1 MTIKLGIGMLGYG
14 FMGKAHTNA
23 LKKIPYI
30 FYPFPVEP
38 ELVAICG
45 RNEAGVR
52 EAAARYGYQKWT
64 TDWQEMISD
73 EGIHIFDNT
82 GANDIHCEPCLSA
95 LKAGKHVIVEKP
107 MALNLAEAR
116 RMYQAAKDAESR
128 GQKHI
133 VAFNYRFAPALR
145 LARRII
151 AEGRLGRIYH
161 FRSAYLLD
169 RLSDPTTPFFW
180 RLDKEKAGSGALGDL
195 NSHAIDMLRFLLQT
209 EVKSVQ
215 AWNHTF
221 NCQRPDA
228 RGQMCTVDVDDAS
241 IIWLKLANGAMAS
254 LEASKVATGYKTMW
268 RIEVH
273 GSEGGLVFDLSRGNE
288 LQFYTKSDPLYLQG
302 MRTIHVSEPE
312 AHDYAKYWWPRGHN
326 LGWEHYH
333 IHMIEHFLRCLA
345 TGDDVAPWG
354 ATFADGL
361 RCQEVIEAA
370 LASSEEGGWVD
381 INDLGGNA

>member
-1 MTIKLGIGMLGYG
+1 MPVKLGVGMLGYG
-14 FMGKAHTNA
+14 FMGRAHTNA
-23 LKKIPYI
+23 FKKAGYI
-30 FYPFPVEP
+30 FYPLPAET

-64 TDWQEMISD
+64 TDWQEMVAD
-73 EGIHIFDNT
+73 EDIHIFDNT
-82 GANDIHCEPCLSA
+82 GANDIHCEPSVAA
-95 LKAGKHVIVEKP
+95 LRAGKHVIVEKP
-107 MALNLAEAR
+107 LALNLAEAR
-116 RMYQAAKDAESR
+116 RMYQAAVEAEGR

-151 AEGRLGRIYH
+151 AEGRLGRIYQ
-161 FRSAYLLD
+161 FRSAYLLE
-169 RLSDPTTPFFW
+169 RLSDPLVPFFW
-180 RLDKEKAGSGALGDL
+180 RLSKDKAGSGALGDL

-209 EVKSVQ
+209 EVQSVQ

-221 NCQRPDA
+221 NCQRPDGN
-228 RGQMCTVDVDDAS
+228 GQMCTVDVDDAS
-241 IIWLKLANGAMAS
+241 LMWLRLDNGAMAS

-268 RIEVH
+268 RLEVH
-273 GSEGGLVFDLSRGNE
+273 GSEGALVFDLSRGNE
-288 LQFYTKSDPLYLQG
+288 LQFYSKSDSLYLQG
-302 MRTIHVSEPE
+302 MRTIHVLEPE

-333 IHMIEHFLRCLA
+333 IHMIEHFLRCIA
-345 TGDDVAPWG
+345 TGEDVAPWG

-361 RCQEVIEAA
+361 RCQEVMEAA
-370 LASSEEGGWVD
+370 LTASEKGGWVE
-381 INDLGGNA
+381 IEHTLPV

>member
-1 MTIKLGIGMLGYG
+1 MPVKFGIGMLGYG

-23 LKKIPYI
+23 FKKIPYI

-45 RNEAGVR
+45 RDEANVR
-52 EAAARYGYQKWT
+52 DAAARYRYQKWT
-64 TDWQEMISD
+64 TDWREMIAD
-73 EGIHIFDNT
+73 DRIHIFDNT
-82 GANDIHCEPCLSA
+82 GSNDIHCEPCIAA

-116 RMYQAAKDAESR
+116 RMYRAAREAEEK
-128 GQKHI
+128 GTKHL
-133 VAFNYRFAPALR
+133 VAFNYRFVPALR

-169 RLSDPTTPFFW
+169 RLSDPAAPFFW
-180 RLDKEKAGSGALGDL
+180 RLNKERAGSGVLGDL

-209 EVKSVQ
+209 EINAVM

-221 NCQRPDA
+221 ISQRP
-228 RGQMCTVDVDDAS
+228 GPNGENCPVDVEDAS
-241 IIWLKLANGAMAS
+241 MLWLKLTNGTMAT
-254 LEASKVATGYKTMW
+254 LEASKVATGYKTVW
-268 RIEVH
+268 RIEIH
-273 GSEGGLVFDLSRGNE
+273 GSEGGLAFDLSRGNE
-288 LQFYTKSDPLYLQG
+288 LQFYTKSDPLHLQG
-302 MRTIHVSEPE
+302 MRTIHVTEPE
-312 AHDYAKYWWPRGHN
+312 AHDYARYWWPRGHG

-333 IHMIEHFLRCLA
+333 IHMLEHFLRCIA
-345 TGDDVAPWG
+345 TGADVAPWG

-370 LASSEEGGWVD
+370 LVSGEKGCWVD
-381 INDLGGNA
+381 INHIQLE